1 MADIN
6 IETDPIFSRLSP
18 TSIIKYP
25 LDIANEF
32 GKNEQ
37 ARTLLSYAAG
47 GLVAH
52 PTTRTQI
59 MMENA
64 NDALEHAEGQYEM
77 QFDAILVESIENVL
91 RQKYSMT
98 TYKKALL
105 ATGDK
110 IIKNTEDVQSF
121 TGSNHS
127 DSFRHAIGQ
136 IMMALRTEFRRKEA
150 EKMTQ
155 RSQFLQRI
163 QKKWFVISVYERLY
177 ELITTGQNDLSG
189 FLGKSLN
196 QIVKMLGIPAI
207 KLTDKQKSVI
217 DRMDASR
224 LKPVNDPRIRHS
236 DDRKGLDHIN
246 QNWPVTY
253 IPNIPTAVNVQNVG
267 QLGLESGNIYAFLL
281 KRPLSYQ
288 TNDGRRMEL
297 APQTK
302 FICSIGRFDNQQT
315 ALIVSPIGAT
325 TPTGGH
331 PDLPSQMI
339 LPLSSIAQEPVDVES
354 IIPGENFS
362 RESNHDMIDVGTALP
377 AELQHMEFILSLPYT
392 QDDVSIIPFL
402 LRILYAQQYNQQ
414 KRGYE
419 IQETTIQMN
428 LCKAVLKRMLKLKDL
443 ILRSEDFEQKRK
455 DFCKFMTPE
464 IGRQYLDQW
473 TKKNGIF
480 ANMSADEATDL
491 ERVLHENTLF
501 NEEENNRIVKTDQNI
516 HKLFVQKYFNQTTAI
531 NDVIT
536 FNDINNNSTG
546 TLVVSSSEDVH
557 SCKYVFMGNNSVISL
572 VLKNVARKIVEPARR
587 QQFKDLSRAMPGK
600 QMADIIKEIKINPIN
615 SIADAYEEHRRQ
627 GAAIIN
633 RRLIKA
639 TVNLYDVKN
648 KQYLDVQRLLVTTSP
663 RDLVG
668 NHIFTAK
675 LTELRANLLDT
686 VTPLSKNELFEL
698 SKKDKKGAAI
708 VFSYQDKMWL
718 QGHFLDI
725 VEALNFFKQYLV
737 KKGISGGLD
746 VKHVQFIVNL
756 FAKCLDKSA
765 GEIEH
770 VDDDDVRIPDDIKEL
785 NYLKLGN
792 TEMRKIWSYMLS
804 LYNARLLLRSKLAK
818 AGLKFEDNEKIEKFS
833 VEVARDTI
841 KNTKNVIFS
850 EGSRSVYQP
859 PKYHDHDQK
868 RTLLPSSY
876 KKPEKRTEMRAD
888 RISDEKERNSLT
900 YPNVCLFN
908 TIGLAVV
915 NIVKRLKGFL
925 KSVKGKYLEIG
936 ASDMVFVYQIL
947 TRRDDSLGQRF
958 YADEDNHGLIAEFLQ
973 RSLNQDQYIDS
984 EIGIIAENTNRIM
997 YQIDH
1002 VLKNNMAVVSIEKRL
1017 CYFSTNEEA
1026 REIKT
1031 DESDD
1036 ERDDVFDVSHDQEE
1050 REQPDDD
1057 QPDEADYS
1065 EMEDEDAEDHEDLND
1080 FGWDE

>member
-25 LDIANEF
+25 LDIVNEF

-47 GLVAH
+47 GLVTH

-77 QFDAILVESIENVL
+77 QFDAILLESIENVL

-110 IIKNTEDVQSF
+110 IIKNAEDVQSF
-121 TGSNHS
+121 AGSKS
-127 DSFRHAIGQ
+127 EAFRHAISQ

-163 QKKWFVISVYERLY
+163 QNKWFVISVYERLY
-177 ELITTGQNDLSG
+177 DLITTGQNDLSS

-196 QIVKMLGIPAI
+196 QIVKMLGVPDI
-207 KLTDKQKSVI
+207 KLTNKQKSVI
-217 DRMDASR
+217 DRMDASH
-224 LKPVNDPRIRHS
+224 LKPVNEPRIRHS
-236 DDRKGLDHIN
+236 DDRRGLDHIN

-253 IPNIPTAVNVQNVG
+253 IPTVNVQNVG
-267 QLGLESGNIYAFLL
+267 QLGLETGNIYAFLL
-281 KRPLSYQ
+281 KQPLSYQ

-297 APQTK
+297 APRTK

-339 LPLSSIAQEPVDVES
+339 LPLSSIAQKSFDAES
-354 IIPGENFS
+354 IIPGETFA
-362 RESNHDMIDVGTALP
+362 RESNDDVIDVGTAFP
-377 AELQHMEFILSLPYT
+377 GEFQHMEFILSLPYT

-402 LRILYAQQYNQQ
+402 LRILYAQQYNRQ

-428 LCKAVLKRMLKLKDL
+428 LCKAVLKRMLKLKNL

-501 NEEENNRIVKTDQNI
+501 NEDENNRIVKTDQNI
-516 HKLFVQKYFNQTTAI
+516 HKLFVQKYFNKTNTI

-546 TLVVSSSEDVH
+546 TMVVSSSEDVH

-600 QMADIIKEIKINPIN
+600 QMVDIIREIKIHPIN
-615 SIADAYEEHRRQ
+615 SITDAYEEHRRQ

-663 RDLVG
+663 RGLVG

-675 LTELRANLLDT
+675 LKELRSNLLAT
-686 VTPLSKNELFEL
+686 VNPLSQNELFEL
-698 SKKDKKGAAI
+698 SKKDGKKGAAI

-725 VEALNFFKQYLV
+725 LEALNFFKKYLV
-737 KKGISGGLD
+737 KKGISGVLD
-746 VKHVQFIVNL
+746 VKHTQFIVNL

-765 GEIEH
+765 GEIEY
-770 VDDDDVRIPDDIKEL
+770 VDDDDIRIPDDIKEL

-804 LYNARLLLRSKLAK
+804 LYNARILLRSKLAK

-833 VEVARDTI
+833 LEVARETI

-850 EGSRSVYQP
+850 EGSRSVYQQ
-859 PKYHDHDQK
+859 PKQPHSDQP

-876 KKPEKRTEMRAD
+876 KKPEIRTEMRPG

-958 YADEDNHGLIAEFLQ
+958 YEDEDNHGLIAEFLQ
-973 RSLNQDQYIDS
+973 RSLNQDQYVDS

-1017 CYFSTNEEA
+1017 CYFSNNEEV
-1026 REIKT
+1026 REIQK

-1036 ERDDVFDVSHDQEE
+1036 ERDDIFDVSHDQDE

-1065 EMEDEDAEDHEDLND
+1065 EMEEEDDVEDHEDLND
-1080 FGWDE
+1080 GWDE